1 MKYFNNIIK
10 LDCYKILKNVNCKLL
25 KNKKILILG
34 ANGFLASI
42 IQSTLIT
49 SNKINNSNC
58 KIISVSQR
66 EPYGILKELI
76 SFSRE
81 IKFIKKDLSQTKNLK
96 FLDKLKFD
104 FIFHCATYGQPSK
117 WMQQGIKT
125 ISLNTGTLKYLLD
138 KATKDKSKIMFFSSV
153 DVYGELKNKKQP
165 VDEYFQPEFKNMNRI
180 PYKFSKLVG
189 EELCNLYKK
198 EYKTK
203 VYIIRAAHTY
213 GPGQGLNDK
222 RAICDFL
229 RGAIFKKKIKLR
241 DQGKSIKTWGY
252 VSDVVTMFF
261 NIMLNGK
268 SLTYNT
274 VGNDYQ
280 SIKKVAKTIS
290 KSLPNVKLEIPKKD
304 IINFK
309 FGKDPKYQIFK
320 AKNYNREFKKYP
332 QVAIQEG
339 IQRLVDW
346 NLITLGK

>member
-1 MKYFNNIIK
+1 
-10 LDCYKILKNVNCKLL
+10 
-25 KNKKILILG
+25 
-34 ANGFLASI
+34 
-42 IQSTLIT
+42 
-49 SNKINNSNC
+49 
-58 KIISVSQR
+58 
-66 EPYGILKELI
+66 
-76 SFSRE
+76 
-81 IKFIKKDLSQTKNLK
+81 
-96 FLDKLKFD
+96 
-104 FIFHCATYGQPSK
+104 
-117 WMQQGIKT
+117 
-125 ISLNTGTLKYLLD
+125 
-138 KATKDKSKIMFFSSV
+138 
-153 DVYGELKNKKQP
+153 
-165 VDEYFQPEFKNMNRI
+165 MNRI